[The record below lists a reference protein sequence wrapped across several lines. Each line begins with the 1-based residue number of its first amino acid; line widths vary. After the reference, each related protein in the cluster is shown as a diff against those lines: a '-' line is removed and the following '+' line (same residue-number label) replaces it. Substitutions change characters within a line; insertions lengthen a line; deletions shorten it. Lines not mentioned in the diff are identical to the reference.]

1 MDYGLWIMDYGLWI
15 MDYGHENKGWIMD
28 YGHENKGWIMDYGLW
43 IMVMRIKDRLWIIIF
58 SNIYYMK
65 LGHIVHDIHNVLEV
79 TSHVGGAIGNASSTI
94 LDAGNAISD
103 FKHHDI
109 VGGII
114 ESGET
119 IYHGVET
126 YGDIV
131 SGDYF

>member
-1 MDYGLWIMDYGLWI
+1 MEYGIWNMEYEIW
-15 MDYGHENKGWIMD
+15 N
-28 YGHENKGWIMDYGLW
+28 
-43 IMVMRIKDRLWIIIF
+43 IIF

-94 LDAGNAISD
+94 LDAGNAIGD

-119 IYHGVET
+119 IFHGVET
-126 YGDIV
+126 YGDII
-131 SGDYF
+131 SGDIF